1 MSFISKEDLYFFN
14 QGKLFDSYR
23 IFGAHM
29 QKDKSGNF
37 IGTRFTVWAPHAKEV
52 NVMGEFNNYQ
62 AWVHNMKKIDDAG
75 IWSITITDAYEWNS
89 YKYEIKTFDGRNLY
103 KSDPYAFFSSERPET
118 LSKIYDLEGYQWNDK
133 NYLDKRNQ
141 NNPYESQMSIY
152 EIHVGSWMTKPNG
165 DFNKYNELVDLLIP
179 YLLENS
185 FTHVELMPVYE
196 HPLDESWGY
205 QGTGYFSATSR
216 YGVPK
221 DLMYFV
227 DKCHEFNIGVILDWV
242 PGHICR
248 DKHGLY
254 MFDGE
259 PLYEYKEKEKRE
271 NEVWG
276 TANLDLGKGEVQSFL
291 ISNALYWMKYFHVD
305 GFRIDAVSN
314 LIYFLGDS
322 RNGVNDGALEFLKK
336 LSTEVF
342 KEFNNA
348 LLIAED
354 STAYPKVTHPVHDG
368 GLGFNY
374 KWNMG
379 WMNDTLEYFEKDPVH
394 RKYHHDFITFGIEY
408 AFSENY
414 VLPLSHDEV
423 VHGKKSL
430 VDKMPGDYWQKFA
443 NYRSLMGLFFTHPG
457 KTLLFMGGEFAQM
470 HEWKDHSELDWNLL
484 EYPLHNGA
492 RRFVRDMNRVVKNE
506 KSLHELDHSY
516 KGFQWLERENRDFSI
531 FSFVRYAKDS
541 DDFTVII
548 LNLTPMVHHHY
559 KVGVP
564 QPGKYYEIINSDS
577 EVYGGSNLFNGEEIF
592 TSEVP
597 MHNMDQSVQMVLSPL
612 SITIIKRGD

>member
-1 MSFISKEDLYFFN
+1 
-14 QGKLFDSYR
+14 
-23 IFGAHM
+23 
-29 QKDKSGNF
+29 
-37 IGTRFTVWAPHAKEV
+37 
-52 NVMGEFNNYQ
+52 
-62 AWVHNMKKIDDAG
+62 
-75 IWSITITDAYEWNS
+75 
-89 YKYEIKTFDGRNLY
+89 
-103 KSDPYAFFSSERPET
+103 
-118 LSKIYDLEGYQWNDK
+118 
-133 NYLDKRNQ
+133 
-141 NNPYESQMSIY
+141 
-152 EIHVGSWMTKPNG
+152 
-165 DFNKYNELVDLLIP
+165 
-179 YLLENS
+179 
-185 FTHVELMPVYE
+185 
-196 HPLDESWGY
+196 
-205 QGTGYFSATSR
+205 
-216 YGVPK
+216 
-221 DLMYFV
+221 
-227 DKCHEFNIGVILDWV
+227 
-242 PGHICR
+242 
-248 DKHGLY
+248 
-254 MFDGE
+254 
-259 PLYEYKEKEKRE
+259 
-271 NEVWG
+271 
-276 TANLDLGKGEVQSFL
+276 
-291 ISNALYWMKYFHVD
+291 MKYFHVD

-597 MHNMDQSVQMVLSPL
+597 MHNMDQSVQIVLSPL